1 MTDIDSMSPEI
12 VPGTAAPS
20 VRQGIR
26 RLGMRMREDMHRALE
41 VMLQETSRLAG
52 SPDPETCAA
61 ADAIAAAAA
70 EIAARLSRFEESALE
85 AFAGEIGPE
94 ESAEDTS
101 AEARAAAARPV
112 ELEDE
117 AEPTA
122 SKQLTRALAGELSQL
137 ARHAD
142 APFAAGE
149 ADVLRPHIRRAARL
163 ANLWLTTSIQVQP
176 PGESLPATGTT
187 STHGRRP
194 PAAARPQPVAAM
206 PADDDVRSAA
216 IVALTDRLGRTQLA
230 HATLRER
237 AAARERY
244 WREAIHELRNAAH
257 AFMSWGF
264 VLRRS
269 ELKDTPWFA
278 PLVRSAEAVL
288 RRAEE
293 ALDPRNAEA
302 MSFTVRLATIEL
314 VAAAREALESIRPAA
329 DARNISLAAATPGPG
344 APVHALADHDR
355 VLQILQNLLRNAVS
369 ATPPGGS
376 ICISVSDDDGPRVEV
391 EDTGPGVPDD
401 VFQSLPPGGRPAP
414 GGGFGLGLRL
424 SRALAERM
432 GGSLSSDSMEPGTG
446 ARFVLRLPP
455 PTP

>member
-1 MTDIDSMSPEI
+1 MSPDL

-20 VRQGIR
+20 ARQGIR
-26 RLGMRMREDMHRALE
+26 RLGVRMREDMHRALE
-41 VMLQETSRLAG
+41 VVLQETTRLAG
-52 SPDPETCAA
+52 SPEPETRLA

-85 AFAGEIGPE
+85 AFAAELGPE
-94 ESAEDTS
+94 ESAEGAS
-101 AEARAAAARPV
+101 AEARPAAARPV
-112 ELEDE
+112 EAEDE
-117 AEPTA
+117 AEPTT

-163 ANLWLTTSIQVQP
+163 ANLWLTTSIQVHP
-176 PGESLPATGTT
+176 PAESLAATGTT
-187 STHGRRP
+187 STLGPRP
-194 PAAARPQPVAAM
+194 PAALRPRPAPAT
-206 PADDDVRSAA
+206 PAADDVHSVA
-216 IVALTDRLGRTQLA
+216 IVALTDRLARTQLA
-230 HATLRER
+230 QAALRER

-244 WREAIHELRNAAH
+244 WRDAIHELRNAAH

-293 ALDPRNAEA
+293 ALDPRHADA
-302 MSFTVRLATIEL
+302 MSFTVQLATIEL
-314 VAAAREALESIRPAA
+314 VATAREALESIRPAA

-344 APVHALADHDR
+344 ASVHAFADHDR
-355 VLQILQNLLRNAVS
+355 VLQILHNLLRNAVS

-376 ICISVSDDDGPRVEV
+376 ICISVSDDDGPRIEV

-401 VFQSLPPGGRPAP
+401 VFQSLPPAGRS

-424 SRALAERM
+424 SRELAERM
-432 GGSLSSDSMEPGTG
+432 GGSLSSDTMEPGTG